1 MVYVLWFAFYR
12 HGGGTSAI
20 SYAKGISLMLR
31 RSRIKS
37 AMTIK
42 TRDSL
47 PRFRVLRVN
56 QKTKGL
62 ILNEEKKTI
71 LSRPERNLS
80 VFRGEWLLMT
90 VLTWAQSSVK
100 SRCGR
105 TKDCK
110 STTKCLSGEKTKLSV
125 NWILLSKSSQQHL
138 ALSWTAS

>member
-1 MVYVLWFAFYR
+1 MVCVLWFAFYR

-20 SYAKGISLMLR
+20 SCAKGISLMLR

-62 ILNEEKKTI
+62 ILNEEKKTV
-71 LSRPERNLS
+71 LSLPERNLD

-90 VLTWAQSSVK
+90 VLT
-100 SRCGR
+100 
-105 TKDCK
+105 
-110 STTKCLSGEKTKLSV
+110 
-125 NWILLSKSSQQHL
+125 
-138 ALSWTAS
+138 